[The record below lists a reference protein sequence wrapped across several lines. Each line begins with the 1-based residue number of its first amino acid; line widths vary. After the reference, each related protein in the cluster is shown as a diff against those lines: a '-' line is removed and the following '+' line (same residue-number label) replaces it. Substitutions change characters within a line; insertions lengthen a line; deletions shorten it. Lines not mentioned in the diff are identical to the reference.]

1 MLFSDDKEGIKK
13 VQAVQQLINNLTK
26 DQIVDKFYNFLSCV
40 DDPDKLRLFRDVLG
54 YLNTFNLDFKNYV
67 LYKNCEEF
75 WNEMFVDPSDA
86 IQQLGKN
93 YNLKDKYIYE
103 NSLGLYD
110 SCATLNDIYTNSTI
124 SQLLPKLA
132 QVLKDHVNDID
143 NVDFSLDVEDVLTY

>member
-67 LYKNCEEF
+67 LYKNCTEF

-103 NSLGLYD
+103 NGLGLYD

-143 NVDFSLDVEDVLTY
+143 NVDFSLDVEDVLTS

>member
-40 DDPDKLRLFRDVLG
+40 DDSDKLRLFRDVLG
-54 YLNTFNLDFKNYV
+54 YLNTFNLEFKNYV
-67 LYKNCEEF
+67 LYKNCAEF

-143 NVDFSLDVEDVLTY
+143 NVDFSLDVEDVLNS

>member
-26 DQIVDKFYNFLSCV
+26 DQIVDKFYSFLSCV
-40 DDPDKLRLFRDVLG
+40 DDSDKLRLFRDVLG
-54 YLNTFNLDFKNYV
+54 YLNTFNLEFKNYV
-67 LYKNCEEF
+67 LYKNCAEF

-143 NVDFSLDVEDVLTY
+143 NVDFSLDVEDVLNS